1 MSSTAGVDKLSD
13 VVGVDGQ
20 RFAVRRAR
28 LEDLPAVVDLLA
40 AVAGEGRWL
49 GTEGPVDQADRLAR
63 LRGAFGEESQ
73 ALYVATA
80 AEQVIGEL
88 TMKLQAYGVA
98 ELGMLVATSW
108 RGRGVGSALLAAGVE
123 WAREAGAHKVGLQVW
138 PHNAAAR
145 ALYRKFGFIE
155 EGVLRHHYRRRNGEV
170 WDAVVMGLVL
180 DADAVH

>member
-1 MSSTAGVDKLSD
+1 LSSTAGVDKLSD

-20 RFAVRRAR
+20 QFVVRRAR
-28 LEDLPAVVDLLA
+28 VEDLPAVVDLLA
-40 AVAGEGRWL
+40 AVAEEGRWI
-49 GTEGPVDQADRLAR
+49 GAEGPVDRADRLAR
-63 LRGAFGEESQ
+63 LRGALGEESQ

-88 TMKLQAYGVA
+88 GLKLQLYGVA
-98 ELGMLVATSW
+98 ELSMLVATRW
-108 RGRGVGSALLAAGVE
+108 RSRGVGSALLAAGVE

-138 PHNAAAR
+138 PHNAVAR

-155 EGVLRHHYRRRNGEV
+155 EGVLRRHYRRRNGEI
-170 WDAVVMGLVL
+170 WDAVVMGLGL

>member
-1 MSSTAGVDKLSD
+1 MLSTAGVDKLSN

-20 RFAVRRAR
+20 QFVVRRAR
-28 LEDLPAVVDLLA
+28 VEDLPAVVDLLA
-40 AVAGEGRWL
+40 AVAGEGRWI
-49 GTEGPVDQADRLAR
+49 GTEGPVDRADRLAR
-63 LRGAFGEESQ
+63 LRGALGEESQ

-88 TMKLQAYGVA
+88 GLKLQRYGVA
-98 ELGMLVATSW
+98 ELGMLVATRW
-108 RGRGVGSALLAAGVE
+108 RSRGVGGALLAAGVE
-123 WAREAGAHKVGLQVW
+123 WARESGAHKVGLQVW
-138 PHNAAAR
+138 PHNAVAR

-155 EGVLRHHYRRRNGEV
+155 EGVLRRHYRRRNGEI